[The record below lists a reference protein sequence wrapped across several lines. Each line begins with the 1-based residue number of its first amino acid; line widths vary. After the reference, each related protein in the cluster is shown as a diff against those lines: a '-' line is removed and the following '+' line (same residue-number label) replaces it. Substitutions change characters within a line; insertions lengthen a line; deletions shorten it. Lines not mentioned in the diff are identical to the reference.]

1 MSKKIIT
8 TDKVASPTNPFSL
21 GINANGFLF
30 VSGQVGKDR
39 EGKIVEGFKPQV
51 TQALENLKTI
61 LEAAGCSLDDV
72 VKINISVTDITLMGE
87 LNEVYRQ
94 YFKGD
99 FPARAAV
106 EVCGLG
112 LNTEVEIEA
121 VAVCE

>member
-1 MSKKIIT
+1 MSKKVIT
-8 TDKVASPTNPFSL
+8 TDKVANPTNPFSL

-30 VSGQVGKDR
+30 ISGQVGKDM

-51 TQALENLKTI
+51 AQALENMKAI

-72 VKINISVTDITLMGE
+72 VKVNISVTDITRMGE

-94 YFKGD
+94 YFMGA

-106 EVCGLG
+106 EVSGLG
-112 LNTEVEIEA
+112 LNAEVEIEA
-121 VAVCE
+121 VAVCG